1 MNHKLLMENWRQYVT
16 ETHSKKHEK
25 ELDKISDELSA
36 ASGMHQGQ
44 ADRIDKILDQTEDPP
59 KERKNEGKKNC
70 GCGQDPCIT
79 YGIRAEAKNKEG
91 KEQGSDGKACWSG
104 YRHAGT
110 EGGKDRC
117 VKMEE
122 GGRMGHYHPNLET
135 ASGYTPEDI
144 AHELIQGGAKL
155 TEQAV
160 EQAVLQAG
168 VLDDDIP
175 DFVDAVID
183 VIMQNKGSEMILPE
197 GDKRG
202 LWDNIHAKRK
212 EGRPAAKKGE
222 KGYPKT
228 LDIEESMISQI
239 IIEEFAA
246 ILEKKKKK
254 KSAAWQRK
262 AGKNKEGGLNKK
274 GRESYERE
282 NPGSDL
288 KAPTKK
294 KGNKRRK
301 SFCARMKGM
310 KKKNTSAK
318 TARDPDS
325 RINKSLRKWDC

>member
-16 ETHSKKHEK
+16 ETHSKKHEN
-25 ELDKISDELSA
+25 ELGKISDELSA
-36 ASGMHQGQ
+36 ASNMHQGQ
-44 ADRIDKILDQTEDPP
+44 ADRIDKILDQTEQPA
-59 KERKNEGKKNC
+59 KEKKNEG
-70 GCGQDPCIT
+70 
-79 YGIRAEAKNKEG
+79 KNKEG
-91 KEQGSDGKACWSG
+91 KERGSDGKACWDG

-110 EGGKDRC
+110 EDGKDKC

-122 GGRMGHYHPNLET
+122 GGPRTMGHYRPHLET
-135 ASGYTPEDI
+135 AAGYTPEDI
-144 AHELIQGGAKL
+144 AQELIQGGAKL

-160 EQAVLQAG
+160 EHAVLQAG

-212 EGRPAAKKGE
+212 EGRPPAKKGE

-228 LDIEESMISQI
+228 LDIEESIISQI

-274 GRESYERE
+274 GRESYEKE